1 MRILF
6 VFILL
11 YVYVFNSMIFYSEY
25 QNNLYHFRMTI
36 KSIVKSKCVY
46 INVIYYVIITILTV
60 IMAIFHAKTL
70 IYGVIYML
78 MCFLYTLIIKANMI
92 HFDIVFTRK
101 MSRLFIINLAV
112 YLCFI
117 LPSFFIY
124 NSYYLIYF
132 MFACYIV
139 LQWIFIAM
147 SLAINYPIDKYIE
160 SKYIKL
166 AKDKLLCLPN
176 LKIIA
181 ITGTYGKTSV
191 KEILYT
197 LLSVKYN
204 VVKSP
209 GNYNT
214 TFGITKTIL
223 EYVKNDTDIL
233 ILEMGANVVGDIK
246 KLCEIA
252 HPHYGI
258 LVSIGLQHLASFGS
272 IENIIKTKS
281 ELSDYI
287 DKNNGIMV
295 FNYANDYIKNIADS
309 YKGEKVLC
317 GDVDASQSL
326 CYAKNILCDINGTTF
341 DFVLDHE
348 AVTNIHVP
356 VLGSKSVEN
365 IVCAISMA
373 HVVGLNLEDIKIG
386 LKNIK
391 IVGARLEKIMLPK
404 GAILINN
411 GYNSNIDSCQMS
423 FEVLSYNV
431 DKIKVV
437 VTPGLIELGH
447 MQYDINYKFGERI
460 ARVADRVA
468 IIKQENRQAILDGLL
483 SLDFDKEHIMYFDTY
498 MECYEKYIKNLDSNY
513 VVLVENDLP
522 KYYK

>member
-11 YVYVFNSMIFYSEY
+11 YIYVFNSMIFYSEY
-25 QNNLYHFRMTI
+25 QNSLYNFRTTI
-36 KSIVKSKCVY
+36 KNVFKSRHVY
-46 INVIYYVIITILTV
+46 INVIYYVVITILAV
-60 IMAIFHAKTL
+60 IMANLHVKTL
-70 IYGVIYML
+70 IFYIVNMLSCIIYAL
-78 MCFLYTLIIKANMI
+78 TIKVNII

-117 LPSFFIY
+117 LPSFIAC

-132 MFACYIV
+132 MFACYLV
-139 LQWIFIAM
+139 LQWVFIAL
-147 SLAINYPIDKYIE
+147 SLAINYPIDKHIE
-160 SKYIKL
+160 SKYIKV
-166 AKDKLLCLPN
+166 AKDKLACLPD

-214 TFGITKTIL
+214 TFGVTKTIL
-223 EYVKNDTDIL
+223 EHVKNDTDIL

-252 HPHYGI
+252 QPDYGI
-258 LVSIGLQHLASFGS
+258 LVSIGLQHLASFVS

-287 DKNNGIMV
+287 DKNNGVMV

-317 GDVDASQSL
+317 GDVDVRQSL

-341 DFVLDHE
+341 DFVLEHE
-348 AVTNIHVP
+348 TVTNIHVP

-365 IVCAISMA
+365 ILCAIGMA

-411 GYNSNIDSCQMS
+411 GYNSNINSCQMS

-447 MQYDINYKFGERI
+447 MQYDINFKFGEMI

-483 SLDFDKEHIMYFDTY
+483 SLDFNKDHIIFFDTY